1 MQLCRK
7 VAGCHNRSAFATV
20 RTRQVAQMAT
30 VVAEPATA
38 NKVSHTDLICQL
50 PALMQLLLM
59 QLLS

>member
-30 VVAEPATA
+30 AVAEPATA
-38 NKVSHTDLICQL
+38 NKVSHTDRLICQL
-50 PALMQLLLM
+50 PALLM